1 MVVREIFLTVCNV
14 YERNEAEAL
23 AEELSLKIFHTSV
36 KNDKNVD
43 QVFTHIANTFQSR
56 GKDVVEVEEMAGGG
70 GQPLQIAD
78 MELGIG
84 GSKGRGKDKKRT
96 GKLKSKNSCIV
107 L

>member
-1 MVVREIFLTVCNV
+1 M
-14 YERNEAEAL
+14 
-23 AEELSLKIFHTSV
+23 
-36 KNDKNVD
+36 
-43 QVFTHIANTFQSR
+43 
-56 GKDVVEVEEMAGGG
+56 VEVEEMAGGG

-84 GSKGRGKDKKRT
+84 GTKGRGKDKKRT